1 MRRFDSYRGHSREVP
16 WPGDERPPCWAYL
29 EGVDLRRALCL
40 VSGVLLLCPAAA
52 WAGHGKPPGRPGGPK
67 SAKGGYAETEYGLTC
82 TWSRSGGGS
91 VTCGKAD
98 GSGLLVVVSRKLV
111 QVTGPDGTVL
121 FSSPQPK
128 RSRGKRPPATAGVTF
143 THSGSGL
150 VCEWSTAN
158 GGAVLCGTTDRR
170 GYAVGVWSTVAV
182 VIDATSKV
190 VYIGKQP

>member
-1 MRRFDSYRGHSREVP
+1 
-16 WPGDERPPCWAYL
+16 
-29 EGVDLRRALCL
+29 VDIRRALCL

-52 WAGHGKPPGRPGGPK
+52 WAGHGKPPGKPAGPRPT
-67 SAKGGYAETEYGLTC
+67 KGAFAETQYGLTC

-91 VTCGKAD
+91 VSCGNAD
-98 GSGLLVVVSRKLV
+98 GSGLLVAVSRKLV
-111 QVTGPDGTVL
+111 QVTGVDGGVL
-121 FSSPQPK
+121 FSSPQPNH
-128 RSRGKRPPATAGVTF
+128 SRGKGRPPTTGVTF
-143 THSGSGL
+143 THAQNGI